1 MKRSINDRSRLI
13 FINRRNP
20 GLIHA
25 DAFIGLQ
32 VAVDFP
38 SKLLL
43 CFAAFP
49 KISVDKV
56 QKFCHC
62 PHLVFFFSASGIKSW
77 NLSAIQ

>member
-1 MKRSINDRSRLI
+1 MKRSINVRLI

-38 SKLLL
+38 GKLLL

-49 KISVDKV
+49 KISADKV

-62 PHLVFFFSASGIKSW
+62 PHLVFFFFPASGIKSW